1 MRGVAALALL
11 LANVHLGRPCE
22 KVEKVLVCLKI
33 PSYFDPGCSS
43 LLMLLKNVGEV
54 NSSVFHSDSLASID
68 SLTINNANITRIA
81 ESGFGSFPHLAT
93 VTLTGNMLSQVNA
106 DWFGNPA
113 VLRELNVADNRI
125 EGVTEFALNG
135 LTNLTK
141 LKLNKNRIQTIH
153 PSSFRSQ
160 SALAEVDLSENRLT
174 WVPPQIFT
182 SLGSLGSIRLDGN
195 PWNCSCAHKDF
206 VASVKGL

>member
-11 LANVHLGRPCE
+11 LVNVHLGRPCE
-22 KVEKVLVCLKI
+22 KVEQVLFCLKI

-43 LLMLLKNVGEV
+43 LLMVLKNIGEV
-54 NSSVFHSDSLASID
+54 NSTVFQSDNLASII
-68 SLTINNANITRIA
+68 SLIINNANITRIA
-81 ESGFGSFPHLAT
+81 EKGFGSFPQLTSLSLA
-93 VTLTGNMLSQVNA
+93 GNMLSQVNTS
-106 DWFGNPA
+106 WFRNPA

-125 EGVTEFALNG
+125 AEVTESTLKG
-135 LTNLTK
+135 LSNLTK
-141 LKLNKNRIQTIH
+141 LRLNKNRIKAIR

-182 SLGSLGSIRLDGN
+182 SLGSLRSIRLDGN
-195 PWNCSCAHKDF
+195 PWNCSCVHRDF
-206 VASVKGL
+206 VASVKGW